1 MDLTTLLAS
10 AIHDVKNQLHMLAPD
25 LNDLAESSDLTTRS
39 AAQSIAYRVGAVD
52 RSLVRLLVLYRFSVA
67 SGSVPVTISEIYVS
81 DLLNSL
87 PYISSG
93 SDYGE
98 FGKEPDFAQQ
108 DRKDNKKLSTEI
120 KCDQQLM
127 GYFDESL
134 VSTVLRDALDNARRF
149 AKSKIVIS
157 ATNEQGGTRFVIED
171 DGVGPD
177 VALEEPQFEPGSTG
191 LGLYLARCVAEAH
204 SKNEC
209 LGYARLQKSSSLG
222 GGEFTL
228 FLP

>member
-1 MDLTTLLAS
+1 MS
-10 AIHDVKNQLHMLAPD
+10 
-25 LNDLAESSDLTTRS
+25 LAESNDPSTRS
-39 AAQSIAYRVGAVD
+39 AAQNISYRVGAVD
-52 RSLVRLLVLYRFSVA
+52 RCLVRLLVLYRFSVA
-67 SGSVPVTISEIYVS
+67 SGVVPVTISEIYVA
-81 DLLNSL
+81 DLLSSL
-87 PYISSG
+87 PEISSG

-98 FGKEPDFAQQ
+98 LGKARGFAQQ
-108 DRKDNKKLSTEI
+108 DRKNNKKLSTEV
-120 KCDQQLM
+120 KCDQQLT

-157 ATNEQGGTRFVIED
+157 AINEQGGTRFVIED
-171 DGVGPD
+171 DGIGPD
-177 VALEEPQFEPGSTG
+177 AALQETQFVPGSTG

-209 LGYARLQKSSSLG
+209 VGYARLQKSSNLG